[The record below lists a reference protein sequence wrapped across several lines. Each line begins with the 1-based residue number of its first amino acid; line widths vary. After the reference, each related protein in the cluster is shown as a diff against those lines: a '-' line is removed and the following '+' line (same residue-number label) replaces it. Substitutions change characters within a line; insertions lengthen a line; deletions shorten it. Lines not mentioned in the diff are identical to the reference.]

1 MKIAIPTTGGQLATH
16 FGHCDQFAIVEVDP
30 EKMAI
35 LDTTFLTPP
44 PHEPGVLPRWL
55 HEQGA
60 NVIIAGGMGQR
71 AQILFAE
78 QNIQVL
84 VGAPADTPE
93 ATVSAYLE
101 GNLATGGNLCDH

>member
-1 MKIAIPTTGGQLATH
+1 MKIAIPTTGGQLAAH

-30 EKMAI
+30 EKKTI
-35 LDTTFLTPP
+35 VGTTFLTPP

-71 AQILFAE
+71 AQMLFAE

-84 VGAPADTPE
+84 VGAASDTPE

-101 GNLATGGNLCDH
+101 GSLVTGGNLCDH